1 MTKKIFIILIIG
13 IIIVVSFLINV
24 YDKVEIFVRHIK

>member
-1 MTKKIFIILIIG
+1 MTKKIFIVLIIG